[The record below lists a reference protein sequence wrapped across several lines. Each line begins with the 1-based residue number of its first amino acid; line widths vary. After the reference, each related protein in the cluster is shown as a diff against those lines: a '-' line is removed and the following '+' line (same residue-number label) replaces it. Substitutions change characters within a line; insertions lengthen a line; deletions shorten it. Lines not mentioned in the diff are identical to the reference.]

1 MEPLVSVVLPTHNRP
16 DWLAEALRSVLDGE
30 FGDFEVVVSNNGDPA
45 HTRKLAAAIRDTR
58 VRWIEQPAD
67 LGMLPNF
74 LAALSLARGEYVA
87 VLHDDDW
94 WSPRFLGA
102 LVPPLERHPET
113 VLAFADHFLVN
124 EHGDLELA
132 ATDANTLQWGRANL
146 AEGLHRPFFGLV
158 ARQSVAITGCVF
170 RRSALPVS
178 EVTPEVGSF
187 YDSWTTY
194 LLARTGGAAYFTRE
208 RLLYYRSHD
217 ESHSSS
223 RDPSAPLA
231 AAYCR
236 RLMWDDPGLLPYR
249 SLLKKQLGVNH
260 ESAGGRLLRQGARG
274 PARAQLAAAIRLHPS
289 WRAAAGWAASWVA
302 PRAML
307 ARL

>member
-1 MEPLVSVVLPTHNRP
+1 V
-16 DWLAEALRSVLDGE
+16 
-30 FGDFEVVVSNNGDPA
+30 
-45 HTRKLAAAIRDTR
+45 
-58 VRWIEQPAD
+58 
-67 LGMLPNF
+67 
-74 LAALSLARGEYVA
+74 
-87 VLHDDDW
+87 
-94 WSPRFLGA
+94 
-102 LVPPLERHPET
+102 
-113 VLAFADHFLVN
+113 
-124 EHGDLELA
+124 
-132 ATDANTLQWGRANL
+132 
-146 AEGLHRPFFGLV
+146 V

-170 RRSALPVS
+170 RRDALPVS

-187 YDSWTTY
+187 YDSWTVY

-236 RLMWDDPGLLPYR
+236 RLMWDDPGLRPYR
-249 SLLKKQLGVNH
+249 SLLKEKLGVNH

-274 PARAQLAAAIRLHPS
+274 PARAQLAAAIRLRPT
-289 WRAAAGWAASWVA
+289 WRAAAGWAASWIA
-302 PRAML
+302 PRGML

>member
-1 MEPLVSVVLPTHNRP
+1 MEPIVSVVLPTHNRP
-16 DWLAEALRSVLDGE
+16 DWLAEAVSSVLDGE
-30 FGDFEVVVSNNGDPA
+30 FGDFEVVVSNNGEPA
-45 HTRKLAAAIRDTR
+45 HTRRLAAAIRDPR
-58 VRWIEQPAD
+58 VRWIEQSAD
-67 LGMLPNF
+67 LGMLDNF
-74 LAALSLARGEYVA
+74 LAALSLARGKYVA
-87 VLHDDDW
+87 VLHDDDR
-94 WSPRFLGA
+94 WSPRFLRV

-124 EHGDLELA
+124 EQGEVELA
-132 ATDANTLQWGRANL
+132 ATEANSRQWGRADL
-146 AEGLHRPFFGLV
+146 AEGLHRPFFGVV

-170 RRSALPVS
+170 RKDALPVS
-178 EVTPEVGSF
+178 QVTPEVGSF

-208 RLLYYRSHD
+208 RLLHYRSHD

-236 RLMWDDPGLLPYR
+236 RLMRDDPGMWPYR

-274 PARAQLAAAIRLHPS
+274 PARAQLAAAIRLHPT
-289 WRAAAGWAASWVA
+289 WRAAAGWAASWVT
-302 PRAML
+302 PGGLL